1 MKNLIFLIILTI
13 FLFSCSIKDED
24 IELTKESPEYN
35 FAKSLTKNLP
45 SLDPD
50 SNRILISTNQFNITT
65 GTVTKALYKNFYTKL
80 DQLKNLSGVRLK
92 KIFVENADLLGK
104 KTMLLKAADNVGL
117 KIPDTEIDSTMQLEY
132 TKAGGKEKYIEY
144 LSKNGIS
151 LNYVKE
157 DHYNS
162 LLIKKYLE
170 NAVAHL
176 TEVSE
181 SEINEK
187 LMEFRTASVRHI
199 LLKTNDKNESEKNQ
213 IRKKMENLLEK
224 IKKGEKFSELARKYS
239 EDTGSK
245 KNGGLVKNIKK
256 GDMVKAFEDV
266 AFSIP
271 IGGISDIFETN
282 FGFHVLKVIDR
293 KKDTRSAAQIKSELQ
308 KAKQNKEIPTYI
320 EQLKTEFE
328 FTIVEF

>member
-50 SNRILISTNQFNITT
+50 SNKILISTNQFNITT

-80 DQLKNLSGVRLK
+80 DQLKNLNGVRLK
-92 KIFVENADLLGK
+92 KIFTENADLLGK

-151 LNYVKE
+151 LNYVRE

-176 TEVSE
+176 TEVSG

-199 LLKTNDKNESEKNQ
+199 LLKTNDKSESEKNQ

-224 IKKGEKFSELARKYS
+224 IKRGEKFSELARKYS

-266 AFSIP
+266 AFSTP
-271 IGGISDIFETN
+271 IGEISDIFETN
-282 FGFHVLKVIDR
+282 FGFHILKVIDR

-328 FTIVEF
+328 FSVVGF